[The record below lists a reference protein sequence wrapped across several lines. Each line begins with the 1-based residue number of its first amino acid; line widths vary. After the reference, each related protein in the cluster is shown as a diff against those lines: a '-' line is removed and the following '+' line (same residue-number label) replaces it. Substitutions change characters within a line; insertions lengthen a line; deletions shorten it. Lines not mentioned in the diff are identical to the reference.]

1 MENAETVTT
10 TTGTIGTAADDTQVA
25 ATSKK
30 KAAPKKDTPSDKA
43 VIAQLKKEL
52 AQEKAAVV
60 KLSEELD
67 IQQRKN
73 EHLFKKYQESQEALG
88 SERQKFVN
96 SKSALMQTIDG
107 ALRAF
112 ANS

>member
-1 MENAETVTT
+1 MENAETIVTATST
-10 TTGTIGTAADDTQVA
+10 TDANVPDTQGTAAP
-25 ATSKK
+25 KK

-43 VIAQLKKEL
+43 VIAQLRKEL
-52 AQEKAAVV
+52 AQEKAAVA
-60 KLSEELD
+60 KLSEELE

-73 EHLFKKYQESQEALG
+73 EHLFKKYQESQETLG

-96 SKSALMQTIDG
+96 AKGALMQTIDG